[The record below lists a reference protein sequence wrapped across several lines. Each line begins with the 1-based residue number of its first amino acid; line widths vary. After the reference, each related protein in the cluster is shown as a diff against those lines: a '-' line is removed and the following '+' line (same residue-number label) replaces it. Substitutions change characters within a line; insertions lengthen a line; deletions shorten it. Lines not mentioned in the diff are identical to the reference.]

1 METVRMALATLRS
14 NRLRSLLTMVGIVI
28 GNASVITLVGVGR
41 GAQGLAEEQLS
52 NLGANVLFVVPGNND
67 TRRRGVAFPRT
78 LVLEDADAI
87 AEQVPSVK
95 RVAPQISS
103 SQVVQLG
110 ARSSTSSIS
119 GITPEFLPVRS
130 FEVSQGR
137 FITDEDVKAAR
148 NVAVIGPDLEA
159 NSFRGDQRSDN
170 SCASATSPFSG
181 RSDGSKGAVFG
192 SNQDGNTYI
201 PLSTMVTRLTG
212 RDPTYG
218 VSLSFISVEARDE
231 SSTGAAK
238 FQITNLLR
246 QRHNILRDDDF
257 AVRSQKDALS
267 IVGTITGGLTLML
280 GAIGGISLLV
290 GGIGIMNIMLVS
302 VSERTQ
308 EIGLRKALG
317 ARSGDVLQQ
326 FLVESLVLA
335 SLGGA
340 IGTAAGLGTIALVAA
355 VTPLP
360 ASIGTST
367 VLMTVG
373 LSGSIGLFFGVVPA
387 GVPQNWTRSWLSE
400 AFDKQHGVAATAL
413 QSLNIYQL
421 HESALAS
428 SCSLAA
434 SIGVVLLI
442 GWQVLNSGG
451 LSGLEFQRTDSGT
464 EECRCCPD
472 ELRPFPGLRR
482 SWTVTAVDIYDGGRN
497 AVVEAVDPDLDN
509 RVQRLRVDL
518 PGLAPRIDQ
527 HIEERGDQ
535 LTFIR
540 PFRPTG
546 PWSAGQ
552 SVIPAV
558 VDWIPDFLARRNS
571 GMPGGPGQAMQFGK
585 SKARFMM
592 EAETGVK
599 FDDVAGVTEASR
611 NLKKSSRS

>member
-1 METVRMALATLRS
+1 MALTTLRT

-78 LVLEDADAI
+78 LVLEDAEAI

-137 FITDEDVKAAR
+137 FINAEDVKAAR

-159 NSFRGDQRSDN
+159 KLVPTGSAVGQSLRIGNQSFLVVGVM
-170 SCASATSPFSG
+170 AP
-181 RSDGSKGAVFG
+181 KGAVFG

-201 PLSTMVTRLTG
+201 PISTMVTRLTG

-218 VSLSFISVEARDE
+218 ISLSFISVEAKDE
-231 SSTGAAK
+231 GSTGAAK
-238 FQITNLLR
+238 FQLTNLLR
-246 QRHNILRDDDF
+246 PRHNILRDDDV
-257 AVRSQKDALS
+257 AVRSPKDALS
-267 IVGTITGGLTLML
+267 IVGNITGGLTLML
-280 GAIGGISLLV
+280 AAIGGISLLV

-340 IGTAAGLGTIALVAA
+340 IGTAAGLGTIGLVATL
-355 VTPLP
+355 TPLP
-360 ASIGTST
+360 ANIGTST

-387 GVPQNWTRSWLSE
+387 RRAAKLDPIVALRSL
-400 AFDKQHGVAATAL
+400 
-413 QSLNIYQL
+413 
-421 HESALAS
+421 
-428 SCSLAA
+428 
-434 SIGVVLLI
+434 
-442 GWQVLNSGG
+442 
-451 LSGLEFQRTDSGT
+451 
-464 EECRCCPD
+464 
-472 ELRPFPGLRR
+472 
-482 SWTVTAVDIYDGGRN
+482 
-497 AVVEAVDPDLDN
+497 
-509 RVQRLRVDL
+509 
-518 PGLAPRIDQ
+518 
-527 HIEERGDQ
+527 
-535 LTFIR
+535 
-540 PFRPTG
+540 
-546 PWSAGQ
+546 
-552 SVIPAV
+552 
-558 VDWIPDFLARRNS
+558 
-571 GMPGGPGQAMQFGK
+571 
-585 SKARFMM
+585 
-592 EAETGVK
+592 
-599 FDDVAGVTEASR
+599 
-611 NLKKSSRS
+611 